1 MHHLSDSYIFLP
13 KSSDLFLMGNLFL
26 FPPTFIK
33 ILRGKLTFSR
43 LLKYSVVSG
52 VIEIELDKNFSEL
65 LVKPDVLII
74 FVFQNFVRIL
84 KEVLRIVKRTS

>member
-1 MHHLSDSYIFLP
+1 
-13 KSSDLFLMGNLFL
+13 MGNLFL